1 MYKQKKDLQDC
12 RETTKLHTW
21 AVKVENKM
29 HCLEI
34 IPGDEMSMKLKTSK
48 DRNNVEDMSF
58 T

>member
-1 MYKQKKDLQDC
+1 
-12 RETTKLHTW
+12 
-21 AVKVENKM
+21 M